1 MSAQRPTPA
10 EWQPIQSLLQAGLPQ
25 AMLAVGESGSL
36 VGQYCDE
43 LQQVALCFAPSA
55 QGLSC
60 GTCRSCRLLVEGN
73 HPDLLVITAETG
85 KRIVIDA
92 VRHANDFLA
101 YTPQVSARRWLRV
114 EPAEALTA
122 AAANALLKT
131 LEEPA
136 ARAHILL
143 LSERPSQLPAT
154 IRSRLQRLSFPAPRP
169 GQCVLWLEGLG
180 IPPAE
185 ALWLSRQFANRPLR
199 AWQLWESGWVTR
211 CPSWIDMLLSLP
223 QQSPVAALRL
233 ADNWAKDVDLLLL
246 RELMLSLLADLLR
259 LRNHR
264 PDSIV
269 HVDYLQSLEVM
280 AQSAQ
285 AISLWETLE
294 EWIRVPESLAQNR
307 NVGMMLETLL
317 LNWISIWSREK
328 VHGITS

>member
-1 MSAQRPTPA
+1 MSAQRPLPA

-55 QGLSC
+55 PGLSC
-60 GTCRSCRLLVEGN
+60 GICRSCRLLAEGN

-85 KRIVIDA
+85 KRIAIDS
-92 VRHANDFLA
+92 VRHANEFLA

-143 LSERPSQLPAT
+143 LSERPSQLLAT
-154 IRSRLQRLSFPAPRP
+154 IRSRLQKLPFPAPRP

-199 AWQLWESGWVTR
+199 AWQLWESGWVTL
-211 CPSWIDMLLSLP
+211 CPSWIDVLLSLP
-223 QQSPVAALRL
+223 QQGPVAALRL
-233 ADNWAKDVDLLLL
+233 ADNWAKDTDLLLL

-264 PDSIV
+264 LDSIV
-269 HVDYLQSLEVM
+269 HVDYQQSLEVM

-285 AISLWETLE
+285 AIPLWETLE
-294 EWIRVPESLAQNR
+294 GWIRLPESLAQNR

-317 LNWISIWSREK
+317 LSWVSIWSREK